1 MTGAVTGIDI
11 LPVLVANVLL
21 GGLFLLGG
29 AAKAKDFTG
38 FTGTL
43 AAYMLVPEALLA
55 PAAAAIVAVELAAGV
70 AAIGAVAIG
79 SQVAMGVIAALLL
92 VYAAAMGINI
102 ARGRT
107 HIDCGC
113 LGFGTARASLG
124 WELVARNILLAAIA
138 LAVFALPVAPR
149 ALGAVDAIS
158 GLGAIAALAL
168 LYLGF
173 GQFSAVRLHG
183 KAVLK

>member
-1 MTGAVTGIDI
+1 MTGIDI
-11 LPVLVANVLL
+11 LPVLVADILL

-29 AAKAKDFTG
+29 IAKARDFSG

-43 AAYMLVPEALLA
+43 AGYMLVPEALLT
-55 PAAAAIVAVELAAGV
+55 PAAAAIVGVELTAGV
-70 AAIGAVAIG
+70 AAIGAVVIG
-79 SQVAMGVIAALLL
+79 SQAAMGVIAALLL
-92 VYAAAMGINI
+92 LYAAGMGINV

-124 WELVARNILLAAIA
+124 WELVARNVA
-138 LAVFALPVAPR
+138 LAIVALTAFALPVAPR
-149 ALGAVDAIS
+149 MLGAVDFIS
-158 GLGAIAALAL
+158 GIGAVVALAL

-173 GQFSAVRLHG
+173 GQFTAVRLHG

>member
-1 MTGAVTGIDI
+1 MTGIDI
-11 LPVLVANVLL
+11 LPVLVADILL

-29 AAKAKDFTG
+29 IAKARDFTG

-43 AAYMLVPEALLA
+43 AVYMLVPEALLT
-55 PAAAAIVAVELAAGV
+55 PAAAAIVTIELAAGV
-70 AAIGAVAIG
+70 AAIGAVVIG
-79 SQVAMGVIAALLL
+79 SQAAMGVIAALLL
-92 VYAAAMGINI
+92 LYAAAMGINV

-124 WELVARNILLAAIA
+124 WELVARNAALALVALAA
-138 LAVFALPVAPR
+138 FALPIAPR
-149 ALGAVDAIS
+149 ILGAVDFIS
-158 GLGAIAALAL
+158 GIGAIVALAL

-173 GQFSAVRLHG
+173 GQFTAVRLHG

>member
-1 MTGAVTGIDI
+1 MTGIDI
-11 LPVLVANVLL
+11 LPVLVADILL

-29 AAKAKDFTG
+29 IAKARDFTG

-43 AAYMLVPEALLA
+43 AGYMLVPEALLT
-55 PAAAAIVAVELAAGV
+55 PTAAAIVAVELAAGV
-70 AAIGAVAIG
+70 AAIGAVVIG
-79 SQVAMGVIAALLL
+79 SQAAMGVIAALLL
-92 VYAAAMGINI
+92 LYAVAMGINV

-124 WELVARNILLAAIA
+124 WELVARNVA
-138 LAVFALPVAPR
+138 LAIVAFAAFALPVAPR
-149 ALGAVDAIS
+149 ILGAVDIIS
-158 GLGAIAALAL
+158 GIGAIVALAL

-173 GQFSAVRLHG
+173 GQFTAVRLHG